1 VAQARPF
8 LGAGSDWPHL
18 RLIERN
24 AHDAPTQRMPEFA
37 SSQSQSAHVDAIVEA
52 RRGKMRGSFSS
63 GVITFKG
70 IPYTAPPFGT
80 NRLRPPRPP
89 KSWSGVRDALAF
101 GPKPPQVAYPPGI
114 AERPAR
120 RPSTTAV
127 GSPATA
133 SCA

>member
-1 VAQARPF
+1 MHLTRPRNVCP
-8 LGAGSDWPHL
+8 SL
-18 RLIERN
+18 RHPNRN
-24 AHDAPTQRMPEFA
+24 LRTWTRL
-37 SSQSQSAHVDAIVEA
+37 SKT

-70 IPYTAPPFGT
+70 IPYTAPPFDT

-133 SCA
+133 SRA